1 MKKTRV
7 QMVIDLLDHTPMTAE
22 QKKNRDNLG
31 FAIIAS
37 RAAMAKIEHLIV
49 CINQDMGL
57 HIPGNPG
64 EKFDDEIIFGCSKP
78 MGICINQ
85 RLFQQRNRK

>member
-1 MKKTRV
+1 
-7 QMVIDLLDHTPMTAE
+7 MTAE

-37 RAAMAKIEHLIV
+37 RAAMAKIEHLMV

-64 EKFDDEIIFGCSKP
+64 KIGYIKYVWERTFE
-78 MGICINQ
+78 MWTVVHYNRICA
-85 RLFQQRNRK
+85 

>member
-1 MKKTRV
+1 
-7 QMVIDLLDHTPMTAE
+7 MTAE

-37 RAAMAKIEHLIV
+37 RAAMAKIEHLMV

-64 EKFDDEIIFGCSKP
+64 EKFDDELLDQINVVKQMSDIDLLKRAEFWLDRTGCLNAGQKL
-78 MGICINQ
+78 C
-85 RLFQQRNRK
+85 